1 MTPPP
6 TPPASDL
13 APYYYGVFGIVCA
26 AILLIAYNIT
36 TIGWCSG
43 DRCLTR
49 FLRRRFSR
57 SSHIETA
64 TGDHG
69 LPVSKYHK
77 EESARSH
84 ESDSECSVC
93 LSVFVDGEDVRQLP
107 ECKHSF
113 HAPCIDMWL
122 YSHSNCP
129 LCRASIS
136 TPSSSFRTDAG
147 GEDSIGLP

>member
-6 TPPASDL
+6 PSPPASDL
-13 APYYYGVFGIVCA
+13 MPYYYGVFGIVCA
-26 AILLIAYNIT
+26 AILLIAYNIA
-36 TIGWCSG
+36 TIDGALVTDASPG
-43 DRCLTR
+43 
-49 FLRRRFSR
+49 
-57 SSHIETA
+57 SSA
-64 TGDHG
+64 
-69 LPVSKYHK
+69 YHK
-77 EESARSH
+77 EESTRTH

-129 LCRASIS
+129 LCRASI
-136 TPSSSFRTDAG
+136 TTTSSSVRTDAG